1 MIADNLESRGEL
13 LHPVR
18 YALSGKDQSP
28 DPFTIA
34 SIIGKNETISRL
46 QKAITD

>member
-1 MIADNLESRGEL
+1 MIIANKLDSRGEI
-13 LHPVR
+13 LHPIR
-18 YALSGKDQSP
+18 FALSGLDQSP

-46 QKAITD
+46 QKAI